1 MTEAKGAAKGSET
14 KDKETGKEL
23 TSPITGEVVN
33 AADAYAGYEE
43 DVGGGFE
50 NQTRDD
56 TGTPWIVLMQPLSPE
71 VSAEGSEIKPGMWVN
86 RSTNIFYP
94 EGIDFIPALTRHVFR
109 EWSSKDPSG
118 SAPVQ
123 DHEVDSPLI
132 ARVRN
137 EQKFSDYHHPDNPE
151 HPLVETFEVYGTQLT
166 PDGAGMPAVIAF
178 SSTHIRP
185 YKDWMTKARS
195 LIITLPSGK
204 KINPPLFSHV
214 YRLKSKRVEKKPH
227 IWWVPEVSFVD
238 PAGAE
243 KSRLTPQDDLY
254 QMSKALSQ
262 AILAGE
268 VKAAAQARDAVDQA
282 LNRGDTD
289 DEKAPY

>member
-1 MTEAKGAAKGSET
+1 MAKEPVKKDEPKGQ
-14 KDKETGKEL
+14 EL
-23 TSPITGEVVN
+23 VSPITGELVS

-43 DVGGGFE
+43 DAGGGFE

-71 VSAEGSEIKPGMWVN
+71 VQVEGSPIKPGMWVN
-86 RSTNIFYP
+86 RGSSAPF
-94 EGIDFIPALTRHVFR
+94 ERLDFIPALTRHVFR

-123 DHEVDSPLI
+123 DHEIDSPI
-132 ARVRN
+132 VARVRN
-137 EQKFSDYHHPDNPE
+137 EQKFGDYVHPDNSE
-151 HPLVETFEVYGTQLT
+151 HPLVETFEVYGIQVT
-166 PDGAGMPAVIAF
+166 PEGAGMPAVIAF

-195 LIITLPSGK
+195 LIISLPNGK

-214 YRLKSKRVEKKPH
+214 YQLRSKRVEKKPH
-227 IWWVPEVSFVD
+227 VWWVPEVFFVS
-238 PAGAE
+238 PEGAE

-254 QMSKALSQ
+254 QMAKSLSK

-268 VKAAAQARDAVDQA
+268 VKAAAQPRDGLGDAG
-282 LNRGDTD
+282 LKTGDTGE
-289 DEKAPY
+289 EKAPY